1 MRKIKNIVILAG
13 GDSTRFWPLSEKNL
27 SSFLGRPLITYL
39 INDLKNYGENIFIVT
54 SKTNKQSFDSLFN
67 KKIKTIVQDQ
77 SKPGMAGAVL
87 TCKREVNGEVLILN
101 ANDLLDFKIMLK
113 FVDYLN
119 NRKSRLVLL
128 AKKVDKYFP
137 GGYLQLKGKNVIGI
151 VEKPAPDKT
160 PSDVVKLTFDYLDD
174 FKKLINVLESLQIVS
189 DNAYEKGLTEL
200 IKKDGGADYL
210 VYKDYWYTLKYP
222 WHLLQMMSFFL
233 STIKKT
239 KINLSVKISN
249 KAVIIGPVYLG
260 KNVKVGDF
268 SKIVGPCYIGDDTV
282 VADYCLIRESHI
294 GKGCL
299 IGSYT
304 EVARSY
310 LGDNVILHR
319 NYIGDSILDNG
330 VEMGAQTVTANFRFD
345 KRTIYSMVNGHKV
358 DSNMVKLGAIIGRGS
373 KIGVNSSILPGVKIG
388 KNSLIGPKEVVT
400 GDIDDNM
407 FVFLGKAIKNKIQK

>member
-27 SSFLGRPLITYL
+27 SAFLGRPLITHL
-39 INDLKNYGENIFIVT
+39 VNDLKSYGENMFIVT
-54 SKTNKQSFDSLFN
+54 SQTNKLSFDKLFN
-67 KKIKTIVQDQ
+67 KKIKIIVQDQ

-87 TCKREVNGEVLILN
+87 ACKGKVNGEVLILN
-101 ANDLLDFKIMLK
+101 ANDILNFKIIDK
-113 FVDYLN
+113 FTDDLD
-119 NRKSRLVLL
+119 NRKSKLVLL
-128 AKKVDKYFP
+128 AKKVNKYFP
-137 GGYLQLKGKNVIGI
+137 GGYLHLKGNKVIGI

-160 PSDVVKLTFDYLDD
+160 PSDFVKLTFDYFND
-174 FKKLINVLESLQIVS
+174 FKKLINVLEGLPLLT
-189 DNAYEKGLTEL
+189 DDAYEKGLTEL

-222 WHLLQMMSFFL
+222 WHLLQMMHFFL
-233 STIKKT
+233 FTIKKSQ
-239 KINLSVKISN
+239 IDRSVKISS
-249 KAVIIGPVYLG
+249 KAEITGPAYFG

-282 VADYCLIRESHI
+282 VADYCLIRKSHI

-310 LGDNVILHR
+310 IGDSVTLHR
-319 NYIGDSILDNG
+319 NYIGDSVLDDG
-330 VEMGAQTVTANFRFD
+330 VEFGAQTVTANFRFD
-345 KRTIYSMVNGHKV
+345 KKIIYSMVNSNKV
-358 DSNMVKLGAIIGRGS
+358 DSNMVKLGAIIGQGS

-388 KNSLIGPKEVVT
+388 KNSLIGPKEIVT
-400 GDIDDNM
+400 GDIAENM
-407 FVFLGKAIKNKIQK
+407 FVFQGKAIRNKFFK